1 LKDEKGTLEKE
12 EIVGHKHPPTK
23 QTRYTLR
30 PGESHIFGG

>member
-1 LKDEKGTLEKE
+1 
-12 EIVGHKHPPTK
+12 VGHKHPPTK